1 MAKRDIAY
9 IKERFESGDRPS
21 GQDYVDLID
30 SLAAVSTDLGTSGN
44 NEQTVSGI
52 ENPTI
57 IDTVPLADWR
67 LIKYIV
73 SIAKNTG
80 GANKFYATE
89 YSILI
94 DNEDINIAEYGSIDN
109 NGDVGTITVTAS
121 AGNLQV
127 IVYPNEALVPITV
140 RFARV
145 GLKS

>member
-94 DNEDINIAEYGSIDN
+94 DNEDINISEYGSIDN

-127 IVYPNEALVPITV
+127 IVYPNEALVPITA